1 MTITAVTLD
10 RAATNLSDTAIDGLR
25 TGIRGELI
33 LSGGDGYETAR
44 RVWNGNI
51 DRRPALIVRCT
62 GAADVQCAVD
72 FARTHELL
80 LSVRGG
86 GHSAPGYGT
95 NDGGMVIDM
104 SLMKGIR
111 VDPGSRTARA
121 QGGVLWR
128 EFDHETQAFG
138 LATTGGTV
146 SDTGIGG
153 LTLGGGLGWLMGQH
167 GLSIDNLISADVV
180 TADGQFRTASPTE
193 NPDLFWALRGGGGN
207 FGAVTSLE
215 YRLHPVTESLSGLVI
230 YPLDQA
236 REVLRFYRDFCAT
249 LPDEAE
255 AFAGLL
261 THDGA
266 PVVAMILGYN
276 GPMEAG
282 ERVLAPARQFGKPI
296 ADSVGPMP
304 YSVRQTLIDDPLAK
318 HGLHRYWRSAF
329 TEQLSDA
336 LIDRMV
342 QGAAS
347 FTSPLSLLGLF
358 YVHGAADR
366 IMRFVRSAF
375 LLRDAGC
382 SSCEPFLPFPYVR
395 LDCTN
400 REKLT
405 TAAPAA
411 VTAATTSATVVPSRG
426 SSPNISATSAAPM
439 LCPSSRDVAC
449 IPLAAPA
456 RVGGADMMIA
466 RLFGVLKKPKPMP
479 QISMR
484 QTMSNV
490 AGCAG
495 SRLSRARP
503 LAITARP
510 QPPSSPAG

>member
-358 YVHGAADR
+358 YVHGAAARVPATATAFAARRPQWDFDIIGQWTDAAESGDHIAWVRALWDR
-366 IMRFVRSAF
+366 LEPELLGTVYINHLADDDRPEKVRASYGDNYAR
-375 LLRDAGC
+375 LR
-382 SSCEPFLPFPYVR
+382 EL
-395 LDCTN
+395 
-400 REKLT
+400 K
-405 TAAPAA
+405 A
-411 VTAATTSATVVPSRG
+411 VYDPMNLFRVNA
-426 SSPNISATSAAPM
+426 NIS
-439 LCPSSRDVAC
+439 
-449 IPLAAPA
+449 PA
-456 RVGGADMMIA
+456 
-466 RLFGVLKKPKPMP
+466 
-479 QISMR
+479 
-484 QTMSNV
+484 
-490 AGCAG
+490 
-495 SRLSRARP
+495 
-503 LAITARP
+503 
-510 QPPSSPAG
+510 